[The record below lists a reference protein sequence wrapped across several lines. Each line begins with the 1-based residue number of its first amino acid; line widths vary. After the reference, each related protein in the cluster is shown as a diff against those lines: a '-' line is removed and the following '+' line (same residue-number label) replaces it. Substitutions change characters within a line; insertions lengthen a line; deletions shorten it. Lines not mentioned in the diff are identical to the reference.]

1 MTFKEIKEML
11 QCEVLC
17 GEELLDST
25 QIEKAFA
32 ADLLSDVLAYA
43 KEGTLLVTGITNQQV
58 VRTVE
63 MLELRGIVF
72 VRGKK
77 PDTETINLARSKNIP
92 MLTTRYIMFETCGRL
107 YQCGLTGS
115 IECV

>member
-1 MTFKEIKEML
+1 MTLKEIKEIL
-11 QCEVLC
+11 NCDVLC
-17 GEELLDST
+17 GEEMLDST

-43 KEGTLLVTGITNQQV
+43 KEGTLLV
-58 VRTVE
+58 RTVE

-77 PDTETINLARSKNIP
+77 PDPETINLARSKNIP
-92 MLTTRYIMFETCGRL
+92 MLTTRYILFETCGRL
-107 YQCGLTGS
+107 YQHGLTGCL
-115 IECV
+115 ECV

>member
-1 MTFKEIKEML
+1 MTLKEIKEIL
-11 QCEVLC
+11 QGEALC
-17 GEELLDST
+17 GEELLDGT

-107 YQCGLTGS
+107 YQCGLTGC

>member
-1 MTFKEIKEML
+1 MTLQEIKDL
-11 QCEVLC
+11 LHAEVLC
-17 GEELLDST
+17 GDELLEST

-43 KEGTLLVTGITNQQV
+43 KERTLLITGITNQQV

-63 MLELRGIVF
+63 MLELCGIVF

-77 PDTETINLARSKNIP
+77 PDPETIALARNKHIP

-107 YQCGLTGS
+107 YQCGVRGC
-115 IECV
+115 IECA

>member
-1 MTFKEIKEML
+1 MTLKEIKEIL
-11 QCEVLC
+11 NCDVLC
-17 GEELLDST
+17 GEEMLDST

-77 PDTETINLARSKNIP
+77 PDPETINLARSKNIP
-92 MLTTRYIMFETCGRL
+92 MLTTRYILFETCGRL
-107 YQCGLTGS
+107 YQHGLTGCL
-115 IECV
+115 ECV

>member
-1 MTFKEIKEML
+1 MTLKEIKEIL
-11 QCEVLC
+11 NCDVLC
-17 GEELLDST
+17 GEEMLDST

-63 MLELRGIVF
+63 MLELRGHSF
-72 VRGKK
+72 C
-77 PDTETINLARSKNIP
+77 ARQK
-92 MLTTRYIMFETCGRL
+92 T
-107 YQCGLTGS
+107 
-115 IECV
+115 

>member
-1 MTFKEIKEML
+1 MTLKEIKEIL
-11 QCEVLC
+11 QGEALC

-107 YQCGLTGS
+107 YQCGLTGC

>member
-1 MTFKEIKEML
+1 MTLQEIKEIL
-11 QCEVLC
+11 KCDVLC
-17 GEELLDST
+17 GEEVLDSL

-43 KEGTLLVTGITNQQV
+43 KEGTLLLTGITNQQV

-63 MLELRGIVF
+63 MLELRGIIF

-77 PDTETINLARSKNIP
+77 PDAETITLARSKNIP
-92 MLTTRYIMFETCGRL
+92 MLTTRYLMFETCGRL
-107 YQCGLTGS
+107 YQRGLTGC